1 MTVFVLG
8 AGAVGSLIGGL
19 LAAGGNLIGGH
30 RVVLIGREKVLQP
43 VEAGGLE
50 VRTGERAFTV
60 RPGTAFSLAEALKS
74 HGAPDLVICAVKS
87 YDTAAAA
94 GEIASVFP
102 GPGPGRTAGA
112 CVLTVQNGL
121 GNEEAL
127 AARVGSERVLSGALT
142 LAVSMSRPG
151 RVEAEPGKGGVA
163 LAALAPGAAAA
174 RRAIDDLA
182 ATLAASGIPVSVHAD
197 YRAVKWSKLLL
208 NILANT
214 SCAALDMTPAAALV
228 DRRVF
233 VIERESFREACA
245 VMDALGVRCIDL
257 PGYPVRLLRFLLL
270 HLPPPVSHRLL
281 LGRIAGGRGGKPP
294 SLLLDLRRGRRLT
307 EVGFLNGAIAAAGA
321 GCGVR
326 APVNAALSAA
336 VAGIAAGE
344 IKWDSLRGN
353 PRALAEFVRLQSSS
367 ISW

>member
-19 LAAGGNLIGGH
+19 LAAGGHRVGGRRIGGH

-43 VEAGGLE
+43 VETGGLE
-50 VRTGERAFTV
+50 VRIGERAFTV

-74 HGAPDLVICAVKS
+74 HGAPDLIVCAVKS
-87 YDTAAAA
+87 YDTAVAAA
-94 GEIASVFP
+94 EIASVSP
-102 GPGPGRTAGA
+102 GSPGRAAGA

-121 GNEEAL
+121 GNEEEL
-127 AARVGSERVLSGALT
+127 AARVGNERVLSGALT
-142 LAVSMSRPG
+142 LAVSTSRPG
-151 RVEAEPGKGGVA
+151 RVEAEPGKGGLA

-174 RRAIDDLA
+174 QRASDDLA
-182 ATLAASGIPVSVHAD
+182 ATLAASGVPVRVHAD

-208 NILANT
+208 NILANA
-214 SCAALDMTPAAALV
+214 SCAALDMTPAAALT
-228 DRRVF
+228 DRGVF
-233 VIERESFREACA
+233 LIEREGFREACA
-245 VMDALGVRCIDL
+245 VMDALGVRCINL

-281 LGRIAGGRGGKPP
+281 LRRIAGGRGGKPP

-307 EVGFLNGAIAAAGA
+307 EVGFLNGAIAAAGT

-353 PRALAEFVRLQSSS
+353 PRALAEFVRLL
-367 ISW
+367 